1 MGAVPAP
8 DAFMPDTFVFS
19 SEHLLIAAGL
29 TVLVVAAAVWLAWR
43 AGRSRG
49 FDQRGS
55 EVATLAAER
64 QALQRELDALQVRLD
79 EADNEGRSL
88 ERQVE
93 TLVGQVNRQQGQME
107 RIPSLEKA
115 FSEAQAR
122 VESLGESLRAS
133 ERQNAEL
140 ATRLEAQGR
149 AAEEKLA
156 LLQSAGEQLKASFQT
171 LAHEILEDKSRRF
184 TAQNAEQLGQ
194 LIKPL
199 REDIGGFRQLV
210 SESYRQ
216 EGQERAVLREQIEQL
231 KGLNERLSSEASAL
245 SQALRGDV
253 RTQGAWGEMILERV
267 LEASGLERGREFEM
281 QVSLKDDDGSR
292 WRPDALVR
300 LPEER
305 DLIIDAKVSLTAYV
319 RATEA
324 TDDTPRAAAMAE
336 HVESLR
342 AHIRG
347 LAERD
352 YTRLPEVRSPDFVLL
367 FVPVEAALHDAIRA
381 DGGLQDFAL
390 RQRVALVGP
399 STLLVTLRTVANLW
413 RLETQNRNAHR
424 IAERAGRLYDKFN
437 GFIADLQKVGVSL
450 GAAQGAWDDAFAKL
464 SQGRGNLLRQVE
476 RLRELGAPVKAP
488 LPKRLIEPEEVE
500 EEGDEENT

>member
-1 MGAVPAP
+1 
-8 DAFMPDTFVFS
+8 MPETFTFS
-19 SEHLLIAAGL
+19 LNHGLIAGG
-29 TVLVVAAAVWLAWR
+29 AALALWIALLWLAWR
-43 AGRSRG
+43 GGRSRG
-49 FDQRGS
+49 FEQRGS

-64 QALQRELDALQVRLD
+64 QALQRELDALQARLD
-79 EADNEGRSL
+79 EAEDEGRSL

-107 RIPSLEKA
+107 RMPSLEKSLA
-115 FSEAQAR
+115 EAQAR
-122 VESLGESLRAS
+122 VESLGESLHAS

-156 LLQSAGEQLKASFQT
+156 LLRDAGEQLKSSFQA
-171 LAHEILEDKSRRF
+171 LAHEILEDKSKRF

-231 KGLNERLSSEASAL
+231 KGLNERLSTEASAL
-245 SQALRGDV
+245 AQALRGDM

-267 LEASGLERGREFEM
+267 LEASGLERGREFEV

-292 WRPDALVR
+292 WRPDAIVR

-319 RATEA
+319 RAAEA
-324 TDDTPRAAAMAE
+324 ADDAQRTVAIGE
-336 HVESLR
+336 HVESVR

-347 LAERD
+347 LGERD

-381 DGGLQDFAL
+381 DPGLQDFAL

-399 STLLVTLRTVANLW
+399 STLLVTLRTVSNLW

-437 GFIADLQKVGVSL
+437 GFIADLQKVGTAL
-450 GAAQGAWDDAFAKL
+450 GTAQGAWDDAFGKL

-476 RLRELGAPVKAP
+476 RLRELGAPVKSR
-488 LPKRLIEPEEVE
+488 LPRALVEPEEVE
-500 EEGDEENT
+500 DNGDDDAPQS

>member
-1 MGAVPAP
+1 MPESFTFALNHILLGAGVSL
-8 DAFMPDTFVFS
+8 V
-19 SEHLLIAAGL
+19 LLIAL
-29 TVLVVAAAVWLAWR
+29 LWLAWR
-43 AGRSRG
+43 GGRSRG
-49 FDQRGS
+49 FAERGS

-64 QALQRELDALQVRLD
+64 QAALRELEALQARLD
-79 EADNEGRSL
+79 EAEDEGRSL

-115 FSEAQAR
+115 FAESQAR
-122 VESLGESLRAS
+122 IETLGESLRAS

-149 AAEEKLA
+149 ASEEKLA
-156 LLQSAGEQLKASFQT
+156 LLQGAGEQLKASFQA
-171 LAHEILEDKSRRF
+171 LAHDILEDKSKRF
-184 TAQNAEQLGQ
+184 TEQNAEHLGQ

-231 KGLNERLSSEASAL
+231 KGLNERLSTEASAL
-245 SQALRGDV
+245 AKALRGDM

-267 LEASGLERGREFEM
+267 LEASGLERGREFEV

-292 WRPDALVR
+292 WRPDAIVR

-305 DLIIDAKVSLTAYV
+305 DLIVDAKVSLTAYV
-319 RATEA
+319 RATESN
-324 TDDTPRAAAMAE
+324 DDTQRAVAIAE

-381 DGGLQDFAL
+381 DQGLQDYAL

-437 GFIADLQKVGVSL
+437 GFIADLQKVGSAL
-450 GAAQGAWDDAFAKL
+450 GTAQGAWDDAFAKL

-476 RLRELGAPVKAP
+476 RLRELGAPVKNP
-488 LPKRLIEPEEVE
+488 LPKGLIEPEEVE
-500 EEGDEENT
+500 EDGDEEAPQP